1 MVNYELINT
10 MLLGSLPGWTHGRG
24 LGLDFLLFRYLFL
37 VLSVSSLGAVFGCV
51 PPGSKHVCGPF
62 FVYQF
67 HVFILVRDCLQPFLA
82 QA

>member
-1 MVNYELINT
+1 MQR
-10 MLLGSLPGWTHGRG
+10 LGFG
-24 LGLDFLLFRYLFL
+24 FL
-37 VLSVSSLGAVFGCV
+37 VVSIPVFGSVRFVPRGRFGCV

-67 HVFILVRDCLQPFLA
+67 HVFVLVRDCLQPFLA